1 MIVSTVPLT
10 PIERW
15 NTIKSLIVEQ
25 TSVDVDLGAGFVK
38 WDSQT
43 IECDTPYGFGECE
56 LSLLGIEEYFVKN
69 YKQKKIIK
77 IKYNISPSPLLKNE
91 QYMYKTDKSIDKIT
105 FEPASCQTIYDK
117 MINPPKGFE
126 NIFAPLDKK
135 YKSDLFNYL
144 SNAEDCQ

>member
-1 MIVSTVPLT
+1 
-10 PIERW
+10 
-15 NTIKSLIVEQ
+15 
-25 TSVDVDLGAGFVK
+25 LGV
-38 WDSQT
+38 
-43 IECDTPYGFGECE
+43 
-56 LSLLGIEEYFVKN
+56 EEYFVKN